1 MAIKSSY
8 WIAFS
13 LLIAIVVKH
22 LYGVSFVSKLFLS
35 VVSYIIVLFAFL
47 VSFVV
52 DFPYLSSWYLAF
64 RERLSVKSILCRL
77 DALLCRL
84 RQYSIGCTLYSVGCI
99 CRLYVLLCRLGTMP
113 YWSVS
118 CKHVLCR
125 LCTMLDQL
133 QTYTL
138 SVVHTTRI
146 THLFW
151 ESP

>member
-52 DFPYLSSWYLAF
+52 DFPYLSS
-64 RERLSVKSILCRL
+64 
-77 DALLCRL
+77 
-84 RQYSIGCTLYSVGCI
+84 
-99 CRLYVLLCRLGTMP
+99 
-113 YWSVS
+113 
-118 CKHVLCR
+118 
-125 LCTMLDQL
+125 
-133 QTYTL
+133 
-138 SVVHTTRI
+138 
-146 THLFW
+146 
-151 ESP
+151 